1 MRVRHQL
8 NAYLTGWPTEQG
20 EGETGNSPGVVT
32 EDEITRAALTIA
44 CAMLNPCM
52 FIISW
57 LNESMSIDIRE
68 TDYVAWD
75 VERYVDMARNGVE
88 STQHEKL
95 HKYFLVSQ
103 LGKISQPTIIVD
115 CHGKILVWYLP
126 DIMSPQRVVSFL
138 LKIF

>member
-44 CAMLNPCM
+44 YAMLNPCM

-75 VERYVDMARNGVE
+75 VERYADMAKNGVE

-95 HKYFLVSQ
+95 SKYFPVSQ
-103 LGKISQPTIIVD
+103 LGKIS
-115 CHGKILVWYLP
+115 
-126 DIMSPQRVVSFL
+126 
-138 LKIF
+138 